1 MLVLFE
7 IIFGKNNDA
16 KSSYFFFFKFK
27 EGGGLD

>member
-16 KSSYFFFFKFK
+16 KSSYFFFKFK